1 MTLPAITFLVP
12 AYNASGTL
20 TQCLGSLRDQT
31 YANWQAIV
39 VDDGSTDDTFEV
51 AAKLSAAD
59 PRIVVAR
66 QDNKGAAAARNHAAS
81 LAGAPFFCM
90 LDADDWIAPDFIECM
105 LPRASGGDRPAIAYC
120 SYRRVTPEG
129 RALPVDGLP
138 DLSGDGAKREFSS
151 YCALV
156 IHSAVFPRS
165 LFDELGGMDTSLA
178 TCEDWDL
185 WLRMAFRGAK
195 FHPVAKCLASYRMRS
210 GSLSR
215 DPMKLVRDAVTV
227 TTRAAN
233 LRRGDASEE
242 MDADYPLLEITHIRL
257 LAWFASSNL
266 GDMKDLASLAA
277 HLPTFPNVAGYEGLL
292 AEVILHGLKTGL
304 MLADQGEVL
313 DRIDDWVGPVT
324 TLVDYLEERS
334 MPGVARKLWEALAWS
349 LSTAVPRKSFVLTQT
364 LVDYLEEQSMPGVA
378 RKLCKALAWSLS
390 MAIPRKSFVLKQ
402 TFAVSVELTKLALI
416 SRPPDADTLILHIH
430 KRGKH
435 LATVAGP
442 VWGDLSIRSQVLLL
456 PSISTVLRAAIPNHY
471 AWKLMNEARIKR
483 SEILRI
489 LRRPGR
495 RRRRLRQMI
504 GDIQQAAIVQSVPG
518 NTRDNEAQFEALKMR
533 VMAALPPENIP
544 VKKEAGEAVVTPTF
558 KRRKD
563 YWEAIFEKP
572 DPWDYLSI
580 YEQVKYDQT
589 LSLIPRNVEHALELA
604 CAEGIFSEK
613 LSRHVGYL
621 TATDISSRAIERAK
635 KRCGHCSN
643 AEFWELDF
651 VSGALPGEQDLI
663 VCSEVLYYMRD
674 IPQLTLVCEKMAA
687 ALKPNGCILTAH
699 ARLRCDE
706 PGRTGFDWNHP
717 FGGETIRQTFE
728 NIPGL
733 SLEKTVETEL
743 YAVHLFRKGEVK
755 RTSIIRQEYGRPLQP
770 SVAKLIIWGPE
781 GVARGAASNS
791 ETTSEIPV
799 LMYHRIADEGPASL
813 LRYRTTPEDF
823 RKQLQFLRRQ
833 GFYGLNSAQ
842 LCALLEQGKPIRGR
856 PVLITFDDA
865 YEDFATN
872 AYPILEE
879 NNFSADVF
887 VVTSKVGGHSDWD
900 RSYGEPAKLMDWDQ
914 IGTLHSKGVSFGS
927 HLATHKPASSL
938 EGDMLAVEALQSRCV
953 LVRRLGE
960 AVNSI
965 ALPYG
970 IADLRVPATLE
981 KCGYEIA
988 FTTRQAKASLQD
1000 NLLSLPRLEVRG
1012 DRPLTDF
1019 ATLLGLG
1026 GAFVG

>member
-12 AYNASGTL
+12 AYNASRTL
-20 TQCLGSLRDQT
+20 AQCLGSLRDQT

-39 VDDGSTDDTFEV
+39 VDDGSTDDTFDV

-66 QDNKGAAAARNHAAS
+66 QANKGAAAARNHAAS

-105 LPRASGGDRPAIAYC
+105 LPHASGGDRPAIAYC

-129 RALPVDGLP
+129 TALPVERLP

-151 YCALV
+151 YCALA
-156 IHSAVFPRS
+156 IHGAVFPRS
-165 LFDELGGMDTSLA
+165 LFDELGGMDTRLA

-185 WLRMAFRGAK
+185 WLRMAFRGAE
-195 FHPVAKCLASYRMRS
+195 FRPVAKCLASYRMS
-210 GSLSR
+210 TGSLSR
-215 DPMKLVRDAVTV
+215 DPMKLIRDAVTV

-233 LRRGDASEE
+233 LRRGDAVEAVDS
-242 MDADYPLLEITHIRL
+242 DYPLPEMVQLRIL
-257 LAWFASSNL
+257 SWVASSNL
-266 GDMKDLASLAA
+266 EGSKDLASLAA
-277 HLPTFPNVAGYEGLL
+277 LLPIFPNVAGYEASL
-292 AEVILHGLKTGL
+292 AEIILHGLKTGL
-304 MLADQGEVL
+304 MVADDDTLLECRDEWIGPLGVL
-313 DRIDDWVGPVT
+313 
-324 TLVDYLEERS
+324 LDYLEERS
-334 MPGVARKLWEALAWS
+334 MPGVARKLWEGLALLLGMA
-349 LSTAVPRKSFVLTQT
+349 LPEKSFVL
-364 LVDYLEEQSMPGVA
+364 
-378 RKLCKALAWSLS
+378 R
-390 MAIPRKSFVLKQ
+390 Q
-402 TFAVSVELTKLALI
+402 TFVVSVQLTRLAPI
-416 SRPPDADTLILHIH
+416 SKPPDADTLILHICAN
-430 KRGKH
+430 RKH
-435 LATVAGP
+435 LATVFGP
-442 VWGDLSIRSQVLLL
+442 IWGDLSVRSQVLL
-456 PSISTVLRAAIPNHY
+456 PSVSTVLRAAIATPY
-471 AWKLMNEARIKR
+471 AWKLINEARIKR

-489 LRRPGR
+489 LHRPGR
-495 RRRRLRQMI
+495 RRRRLRQMMR
-504 GDIQQAAIVQSVPG
+504 DIHKAAVFQSVPG
-518 NTRDNEAQFEALKMR
+518 DARDNEAQFEALKMR

-544 VKKEAGEAVVTPTF
+544 SRREAAEALVTPTL
-558 KRRKD
+558 KTRKD
-563 YWEAIFEKP
+563 YWERIFEKP
-572 DPWDYLSI
+572 DPWNYLAV
-580 YEQVKYDQT
+580 YEQVKYEQT
-589 LSLIPRNVEHALELA
+589 LSLIPPNVEHALELA

-643 AEFWELDF
+643 AEFSELDF
-651 VSGALPGEQDLI
+651 VSDALPGEQDLI

-674 IPQLTLVCEKMAA
+674 IPQLTWVCEKMAA

-699 ARLRCDE
+699 AHLRCDE

-728 NIPGL
+728 NVPGL

-743 YAVHLFRKGEVK
+743 YAIHLFGKGEIK

-770 SVAKLIIWGPE
+770 NVAKFIIWGPE
-781 GVARGAASNS
+781 GVARGAAWNS

-799 LMYHRIADEGPASL
+799 LMYHRIADEGPVSL
-813 LRYRTTPEDF
+813 LRYRTSPADF

-842 LCALLEQGKPIRGR
+842 LCALLEKGRPIRGR

-865 YEDFATN
+865 YEDFATD
-872 AYPILEE
+872 AYPILED
-879 NNFSADVF
+879 NDFSADVF

-953 LVRRLGE
+953 LERKLGE

-1000 NLLSLPRLEVRG
+1000 NRLSLPRLEVRG